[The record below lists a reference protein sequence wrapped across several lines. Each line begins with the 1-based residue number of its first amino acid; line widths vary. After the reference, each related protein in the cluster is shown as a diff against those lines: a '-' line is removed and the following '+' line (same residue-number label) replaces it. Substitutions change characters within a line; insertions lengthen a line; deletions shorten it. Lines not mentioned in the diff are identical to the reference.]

1 MSLSYTPEE
10 SGWKVGDVVSYSPDS
25 TTVSI
30 KMSMQVAANSVVP
43 IGGGDP
49 RVHGKFEFGIAEEM
63 YGNLHIL
70 FGTSTHR
77 VPYTTWIPCLLDAD
91 WCLRSDAVADS
102 RLQGRACW
110 GQDLL

>member
-70 FGTSTHR
+70 FGTPTHR
-77 VPYTTWIPCLLDAD
+77 VIHYLDPMLIG
-91 WCLRSDAVADS
+91 C
-102 RLQGRACW
+102 
-110 GQDLL
+110 